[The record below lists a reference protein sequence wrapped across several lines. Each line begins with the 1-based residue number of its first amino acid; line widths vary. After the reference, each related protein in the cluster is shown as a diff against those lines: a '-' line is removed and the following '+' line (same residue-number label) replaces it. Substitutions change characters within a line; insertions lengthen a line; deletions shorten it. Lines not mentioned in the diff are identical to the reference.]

1 MKPMNDR
8 TQLGQPPTA
17 GQPAL
22 RKRFRIQK
30 LEERIAPSRGGKG
43 TKNCGG
49 TCFGCH
55 SRTGFSSS

>member
-30 LEERIAPSRGGKG
+30 LEERIAPAKGGKV
-43 TKNCGG
+43 TKHTCGFCAP
-49 TCFGCH
+49 TMDRC
-55 SRTGFSSS
+55 S